1 MNKPILPFYMT
12 YPLPIYAQEEDTM
25 MRDLEYLQQ
34 MYPSEARIYQKKIA
48 AVLDKIDYDGSLLYD
63 EYPCKWQIYRLVENI
78 VTILKQE
85 AAKTQEEIPE
95 EKWVWIED
103 MVQILLCHEI
113 YKRRHKH
120 HKMIKS
126 VEVFGKYI

>member
-34 MYPSEARIYQKKIA
+34 MYPTEAKKYQKRIA
-48 AVLDKIDYDGSLLYD
+48 NVLDKIDYDGSLIYD
-63 EYPCKWQIYRLVENI
+63 EYPCKWQMYRLVENI
-78 VTILKQE
+78 LAILRKE
-85 AAKTQEEIPE
+85 AQRNKEIISE

-113 YKRRHKH
+113 YRRRHKH
-120 HKMIKS
+120 HKTIKP
-126 VEVFGKYI
+126 VEVFGKYL

>member
-1 MNKPILPFYMT
+1 MKKQVLPFYMT
-12 YPLPIYAQEEDTM
+12 YPLPVYAQEEDTM

-34 MYPSEARIYQKKIA
+34 MYPTEARKYQKRIA
-48 AVLDKIDYDGSLLYD
+48 TVLDKIDYDGSLIYD

-78 VTILKQE
+78 LTILRQE
-85 AAKTQEEIPE
+85 AAREEEKIPE

-120 HKMIKS
+120 HKMIKP

>member
-1 MNKPILPFYMT
+1 MT

-34 MYPSEARIYQKKIA
+34 MYPTEAKKYQKRIA
-48 AVLDKIDYDGSLLYD
+48 NVLDKIDYDGSLIYD
-63 EYPCKWQIYRLVENI
+63 EYPCKWQMYRLVENI
-78 VTILKQE
+78 LAILRKE
-85 AAKTQEEIPE
+85 AQRNKEIISE

-113 YKRRHKH
+113 YRRRHKH
-120 HKMIKS
+120 HKTIKP
-126 VEVFGKYI
+126 VEVFGKYL